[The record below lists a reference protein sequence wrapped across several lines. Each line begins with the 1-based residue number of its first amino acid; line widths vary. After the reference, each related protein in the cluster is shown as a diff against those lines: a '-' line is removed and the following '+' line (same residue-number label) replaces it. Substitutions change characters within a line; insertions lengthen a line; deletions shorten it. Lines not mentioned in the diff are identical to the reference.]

1 MSLTTPTN
9 HTYLGQPVTV
19 QYRPFECRLSVY
31 IGEVFEG
38 YCVNVVLSPLPLL
51 RVHKSVQSNNNTFI
65 TTHDTLLN
73 TLSFLLYTYKRTYG
87 SSPFLHVYMY
97 DKTPIFVNYFRSVV
111 FHGVSTQTIILCH
124 NVR

>member
-73 TLSFLLYTYKRTYG
+73 TLSFLLYTY
-87 SSPFLHVYMY
+87 
-97 DKTPIFVNYFRSVV
+97 NRS
-111 FHGVSTQTIILCH
+111 F
-124 NVR
+124 